1 MRRRGKAECG
11 SVRSVLH
18 RAIRV
23 GYRLPV
29 EIPVQGVAIPT
40 SPNGISLR
48 GTIWCVLKQALKNQT
63 GAFLIMDAHCVKNTD
78 SATFNG
84 HDAGKKALGIKRT
97 LR

>member
-1 MRRRGKAECG
+1 
-11 SVRSVLH
+11 
-18 RAIRV
+18 
-23 GYRLPV
+23 
-29 EIPVQGVAIPT
+29 
-40 SPNGISLR
+40 
-48 GTIWCVLKQALKNQT
+48 VLKQALKNQT